1 MRFEEDPSRQP
12 EWLAVAIEGAVRTFG
27 ELGED
32 ALEGKFDYRL
42 SLKDG
47 ATPRSIK
54 VGGHFRST
62 ERDAVNKSYAITAFA
77 LTPEERALQPEQI
90 FDGRFGTD
98 GETHFRVNP
107 MSAGGSY
114 SATDE
119 LAAGYV
125 MGDIALTPR
134 LQLIGGVRY
143 EDSRVTV
150 NSQTASGTIIET
162 SPSYQDVLPA
172 LALTVRLG
180 DYQNLRFAAS
190 QTLSRPEYREL
201 SPIQY
206 REVLGG
212 DNIAGDDQLKRSLIQ
227 NYDVRWEWYPTAS
240 EVYTISVF
248 AKRFKAPIERGY
260 VGTSGRRLITFQ
272 SAKGADNLGLELE
285 VRKALGSF
293 ARVLDPWTA
302 FSNVTLMRSE
312 IQLRADNASITN
324 ADRAMAGQ
332 APYVVNVGVSYTA
345 LDNGAS
351 ATLLYNQVGDR
362 ITDAGILP
370 LPDVVA
376 KARGALDFSLRYPL
390 MENVSLKIDAKN
402 LLDEPY
408 QVMQGRVV
416 RESYHTG
423 RGLSLGVN
431 WRN

>member
-1 MRFEEDPSRQP
+1 
-12 EWLAVAIEGAVRTFG
+12 
-27 ELGED
+27 
-32 ALEGKFDYRL
+32 
-42 SLKDG
+42 
-47 ATPRSIK
+47 
-54 VGGHFRST
+54 
-62 ERDAVNKSYAITAFA
+62 
-77 LTPEERALQPEQI
+77 
-90 FDGRFGTD
+90 
-98 GETHFRVNP
+98 
-107 MSAGGSY
+107 
-114 SATDE
+114 
-119 LAAGYV
+119 
-125 MGDIALTPR
+125 
-134 LQLIGGVRY
+134 
-143 EDSRVTV
+143 
-150 NSQTASGTIIET
+150 
-162 SPSYQDVLPA
+162 
-172 LALTVRLG
+172 
-180 DYQNLRFAAS
+180 
-190 QTLSRPEYREL
+190 
-201 SPIQY
+201 
-206 REVLGG
+206 
-212 DNIAGDDQLKRSLIQ
+212 
-227 NYDVRWEWYPTAS
+227 
-240 EVYTISVF
+240 VYTISVF
-248 AKRFKAPIERGY
+248 AKRFKDPIERVY
-260 VGTSGRRLITFQ
+260 LGTSGTRLITFQ
-272 SAKGADNLGLELE
+272 NAKGADNLGLELE
-285 VRKALGSF
+285 VRKALGSV